1 MLKDCDSVTTTATTI
16 IIIAEKPIINFVI
29 IISIKITISVI
40 ESIFEKMVE
49 ATTCQYCINFEP
61 KITRDE
67 NISFIITVIITLI
80 KQMDMALA
88 NLLIYSWMRFPLKVN
103 NSEN

>member
-49 ATTCQYCINFEP
+49 ATTC
-61 KITRDE
+61 
-67 NISFIITVIITLI
+67 
-80 KQMDMALA
+80 
-88 NLLIYSWMRFPLKVN
+88 
-103 NSEN
+103 